1 MIRFIPKLIL
11 LMVLFFIITGLSAYF
26 TISYFI
32 QNEEPVIMPTLTGQ
46 DIVDV
51 LELLTGL
58 GLNVRIK
65 GSEYSSDVAE
75 NNIIYQDPAPGEV
88 IKRGRDVRIIISKGT
103 KTLPMPNLKG
113 LNLQQVRLILDKNGL
128 KEGNISRTFHPAVKR
143 DRIIAQH
150 PISGKTIERGI
161 SPDLLVSRGMRP
173 PEFVMPDLRS
183 LYLDDAVLAA
193 EKNHLVIDTIKT
205 VYQKN
210 KTANT
215 VLSQDPLPGYHYF
228 EHQLINLVVNRKTGH
243 GSESRHIGD
252 RHIKDRPTALFRYRL
267 PSGYL
272 KQHIRVELRAF
283 GTTVTLYDELMKP
296 EKEIWVAVPAYSVAV
311 IFVYK
316 NNELIM
322 SEIFD

>member
-1 MIRFIPKLIL
+1 MIRFIPKLIV
-11 LMVLFFIITGLSAYF
+11 LMVAFFIITGVCAYF
-26 TISYFI
+26 TISFFI
-32 QNEEPVIMPTLTGQ
+32 QNEEPVIVPVLTGQ

-58 GLNVRIK
+58 GLNVRVK

-75 NNIIYQDPAPGEV
+75 NNIIHQDPAPGEV

-113 LNLQQVRLILDKNGL
+113 LNLQQALLILDKNGL
-128 KEGNISRTFHPAVKR
+128 NKGNISKTYHPTIKQ

-150 PISGKTIERGI
+150 PVSGKTIERGI
-161 SPDLLVSRGMRP
+161 SPDLLVSRGMGP
-173 PEFVMPDLRS
+173 TEFVMPDLCG
-183 LYLDDAVLAA
+183 LYLDEAVLAA

-215 VLSQDPLPGYHYF
+215 VLSQKPLPGYHYL
-228 EHQLINLVVNRKTGH
+228 ENQLINLVVNRKTGH
-243 GSESRHIGD
+243 GSENKNIEN
-252 RHIKDRPTALFRYRL
+252 KQTALFRYRL
-267 PSGYL
+267 PPGYL
-272 KQHIRVELRAF
+272 KQQIRVELRAF
-283 GTTVTLYDELMKP
+283 GTTFILYDELMKP

-316 NNELIM
+316 NDELIM

>member
-1 MIRFIPKLIL
+1 MIRFIPKLIV
-11 LMVLFFIITGLSAYF
+11 LMVAFFIITGVSAYF

-32 QNEEPVIMPTLTGQ
+32 QNEEPVIVPALAGQ

-58 GLNVRIK
+58 GLNVRVK
-65 GSEYSSDVAE
+65 GSEYSSDVAK

-113 LNLQQVRLILDKNGL
+113 LNLQQARLILDKNGL
-128 KEGNISRTFHPAVKR
+128 NEGNISKTFHPAVKQN
-143 DRIIAQH
+143 RIIAQH

-173 PEFVMPDLRS
+173 PEFVMPDLKG
-183 LYLDDAVLAA
+183 LYLDEAVLAA

-215 VLSQDPLPGYHYF
+215 VLGQEPLPGYHYL
-228 EHQLINLVVNRKTGH
+228 ENQLINLVVNRKTGH
-243 GSESRHIGD
+243 GSKSRHIED
-252 RHIKDRPTALFRYRL
+252 KQTALFRYRL
-267 PSGYL
+267 PPGYL
-272 KQHIRVELRAF
+272 KQQIRVELRVF
-283 GTTVTLYDELMKP
+283 GTTFILYDELMKP
-296 EKEIWVAVPAYSVAV
+296 EKEIWIAVPAYSVAV

>member
-1 MIRFIPKLIL
+1 
-11 LMVLFFIITGLSAYF
+11 MVAFFIITGVCAYF
-26 TISYFI
+26 TISFFI
-32 QNEEPVIMPTLTGQ
+32 QNEEPVIVPVLTGQ

-58 GLNVRIK
+58 GLNVRVK

-75 NNIIYQDPAPGEV
+75 NNIIHQDPAPGEV

-113 LNLQQVRLILDKNGL
+113 LNLQQALLILDKNGL
-128 KEGNISRTFHPAVKR
+128 NKGNISKTYHPTIKQ

-150 PISGKTIERGI
+150 PVSGKTIERGI
-161 SPDLLVSRGMRP
+161 SPDLLVSRGMGP
-173 PEFVMPDLRS
+173 TEFVMPDLCG
-183 LYLDDAVLAA
+183 LYLDEAVLAA

-215 VLSQDPLPGYHYF
+215 VLSQKPLPGYHYL
-228 EHQLINLVVNRKTGH
+228 ENQLINLVVNRKTGH
-243 GSESRHIGD
+243 GSENKNIEN
-252 RHIKDRPTALFRYRL
+252 KQTALFRYRL
-267 PSGYL
+267 PPGYL
-272 KQHIRVELRAF
+272 KQQIRVELRAF
-283 GTTVTLYDELMKP
+283 GTTFILYDELMKP

-316 NNELIM
+316 NDELIM